1 MKAAVQSKYGSPDAI
16 TIEDRPKPV
25 PADDQVLIRIHAAT
39 VGIVDTLARKG
50 EPAYARVAFGLRRPR
65 HPVLG
70 SDFAGQVEAVGAS
83 VTRFTPGDQV
93 FGTSA
98 PNFGA
103 HCEYLCLP
111 ETAAL
116 AHKPASLS
124 YAEAAAL
131 VDATALSFLRDHAR
145 LSRGHAI
152 AINGASGSVG
162 STAVQLAV
170 DLGATVTGIC
180 SGVNAGVVRKLGAE
194 KVIDYTTTDFAK
206 AGQTFDVIFDVAGKS
221 SFGHC
226 RKALNPG
233 GIYLTTAPSPALFA
247 QMAWTAKFGRRKA
260 AIAFTGLR
268 PAAEKLKDLDRTSEL
283 VEAGALTAVIDECF
297 PLDRI
302 GDAHRRVE
310 AGRKAGNI
318 VVLMEAPN

>member
-1 MKAAVQSKYGSPDAI
+1 M
-16 TIEDRPKPV
+16 
-25 PADDQVLIRIHAAT
+25 
-39 VGIVDTLARKG
+39 
-50 EPAYARVAFGLRRPR
+50 
-65 HPVLG
+65 
-70 SDFAGQVEAVGAS
+70 
-83 VTRFTPGDQV
+83 TRFRTGDQV

-103 HCEYLCLP
+103 HAEYLCLP

-116 AHKPASLS
+116 ARKPASLS
-124 YAEAAAL
+124 YEGAAAL
-131 VDATALSFLRDHAR
+131 ADATALSFLRDKAALR
-145 LSRGHAI
+145 QGQSI
-152 AINGASGSVG
+152 AINGASGAVG
-162 STAVQLAV
+162 STAVQLAIE
-170 DLGATVTGIC
+170 LGARVTGIR
-180 SGVNAGVVRKLGAE
+180 SGANAGIVSRLGAE
-194 KVIDYTTTDFAK
+194 TVVDYTKTDFTK

-221 SFGHC
+221 SFGRC

-247 QMAWTAKFGRRKA
+247 QAAWTSKFGRRRA

-268 PAAEKLKDLDRTSEL
+268 PAAEKLKDLQHTSEL
-283 VEAGALTAVIDECF
+283 VKAGALTAVIEECV

-318 VVLMEAPN
+318 IVLMEAPN